1 MKKEASSLLGRYRYA
16 SLWKRLFAYLI
27 DILLLNFVIIL
38 PFKSILKPLQ
48 NEKVIEIGK
57 FIDLNILLAL
67 LSITLLSYIYFV
79 YLDYKLQK
87 TIGMIVFGLIS
98 KTKGEFTLQKILLRN
113 ITKPF
118 SILLIFDALYMIY
131 KGGYQRYT
139 EVISDTWTENG

>member
-1 MKKEASSLLGRYRYA
+1 MKKEVLSLYKYA
-16 SLWKRLFAYLI
+16 NLWKRAFAYLI

-48 NEKVIEIGK
+48 NEKIIEIGK

-87 TIGMIVFGLIS
+87 TIGMIIFGLIS
-98 KTKGEFTLQKILLRN
+98 KTKGEFTLQKSLLRN

-118 SILLIFDALYMIY
+118 SILLISDALHIIY

>member
-1 MKKEASSLLGRYRYA
+1 MKKEVLSLYKYA
-16 SLWKRLFAYLI
+16 SLWKRAFAYLI

-48 NEKVIEIGK
+48 NEKIIELGK
-57 FIDLNILLAL
+57 VIDLNILLAL

-87 TIGMIVFGLIS
+87 TIGMIIFGLVS
-98 KTKGEFTLQKILLRN
+98 KTKGEFTLQKSLLRN

-118 SILLIFDALYMIY
+118 SILLILDALYITY
-131 KGGYQRYT
+131 KRGYQRYT

>member
-1 MKKEASSLLGRYRYA
+1 MKKEVSALLGRYRYP
-16 SLWKRLFAYLI
+16 SLWKRAFAYLI
-27 DILLLNFVIIL
+27 DILLLNFAIIF

-48 NEKVIEIGK
+48 NEKIIEIGK

-67 LSITLLSYIYFV
+67 LSISLLSYVYFV

-98 KTKGEFTLQKILLRN
+98 KTKGEFTLQKSLLRN

-118 SILLIFDALYMIY
+118 SILLILDALYMIY

-139 EVISDTWTENG
+139 EKISDTWTENG

>member
-1 MKKEASSLLGRYRYA
+1 MKKEVLSLYKYA
-16 SLWKRLFAYLI
+16 NLWKRAFAYLI

-48 NEKVIEIGK
+48 NEKIIEIGK

-87 TIGMIVFGLIS
+87 TIGMIIFGLIS
-98 KTKGEFTLQKILLRN
+98 KTKGEFTLQKSLLRN

-118 SILLIFDALYMIY
+118 SILLIFDALYIIY
-131 KGGYQRYT
+131 KGGHQRYT